1 MTNEHK
7 YYLKKIK
14 RNKSLVFISQISL
27 LVIFI
32 ALWEVLTQLNVIDS
46 FLFSSPSKIIS
57 TLIGLYQDNNL
68 FNHIMTTSYEVLISV
83 LLCGIISIILALI
96 LYSWK
101 TIKQI
106 LEPFIMMINS
116 LPKVA
121 LGPIIIIWLGTNT
134 NAIIF
139 NALLISVI
147 VTTITILN
155 GFLSLDSELIKL
167 FKIFGSSKKDTLFY
181 LILPSAKEFIL
192 SSLKIN
198 ISMNLIGVIM
208 GEFLCCKE
216 GIGYLILYG
225 TQVFN
230 LSLVM
235 CGILLLSLLSIILNS
250 IISFI
255 EKVLN

>member
-1 MTNEHK
+1 MTIEHK
-7 YYLKKIK
+7 CYLKKIK
-14 RNKSLVFISQISL
+14 RNKLIVLISQISL
-27 LVIFI
+27 LAILI
-32 ALWEVLTQLNVIDS
+32 TLWEVLTRLNIIDS
-46 FLFSSPSKIIS
+46 FLFSSPSKIIN
-57 TLIGLYQDNNL
+57 TLIGLYQNNNL
-68 FNHIMTTSYEVLISV
+68 FNHILATSKEVIISV
-83 LLCGIISIILALI
+83 LLCGIISIVLALI
-96 LYSWK
+96 LYSQK
-101 TIKQI
+101 TLRRI

-116 LPKVA
+116 LPKIA
-121 LGPIIIIWLGTNT
+121 LGPIIIIWLGTDI

-155 GFLSLDSELIKL
+155 GFLSIDPELIKL
-167 FKIFGSSKKDTLFY
+167 FKIYGSSKKDILLY
-181 LILPSAKEFIL
+181 LIIPSSKEFII

-255 EKVLN
+255 EKL

>member
-1 MTNEHK
+1 MMSSEHIS
-7 YYLKKIK
+7 YLKKIK
-14 RNKSLVFISQISL
+14 KNKIIILTSQISL

-32 ALWEVLTQLNVIDS
+32 TLWEVLARLNIIDS
-46 FLFSSPSKIIS
+46 FLFSSPSKIIN
-57 TLIGLYQDNNL
+57 TLYDLYQNNNL
-68 FNHIMTTSYEVLISV
+68 FNHIFASVKEIMISV
-83 LLCGIISIILALI
+83 FLCGIISITLALI
-96 LYSWK
+96 LYSSTTLRK
-101 TIKQI
+101 I
-106 LEPFIMMINS
+106 LEPYIMMINS

-121 LGPIIIIWLGTNT
+121 LGPIIIIWLGTNM

-139 NALLISVI
+139 NALLISTI
-147 VTTITILN
+147 VSSLTILN
-155 GFLSLDSELIKL
+155 GFLSLDPEHLKL
-167 FKIFGSSKKDTLFY
+167 FKIFGASKKDILFS
-181 LILPSAKEFIL
+181 LIIPSSKEFII

-250 IISFI
+250 IITLI
-255 EKVLN
+255 EKL

>member
-7 YYLKKIK
+7 DYLKKIK
-14 RNKSLVFISQISL
+14 RNKLIVFISQISL

-32 ALWEVLTQLNVIDS
+32 TLWEVLTRLNIIDS
-46 FLFSSPSKIIS
+46 FLFSSPSKIIN
-57 TLIGLYQDNNL
+57 TLVGLYQNNNL
-68 FNHIMTTSYEVLISV
+68 FSHIFTTSYEVIISV
-83 LLCGIISIILALI
+83 ILCGIISIILALI

-101 TIKQI
+101 TLRKI
-106 LEPFIMMINS
+106 LDPFIMMINS

-155 GFLSLDSELIKL
+155 GFLSIDQELIKL
-167 FKIFGSSKKDTLFY
+167 FKIFGASKKDILFN
-181 LILPSAKEFIL
+181 LILPSSKEFIC

-225 TQVFN
+225 SQVFN

-255 EKVLN
+255 EKIIN